1 MKKEELIE
9 EYKKEL
15 QLLAQD
21 MSILLVE
28 DDTVLRQQMKKVLEH
43 FFSRVDCAGNGI
55 EALAAT
61 EQRKYEMIIT
71 DLTMPYM
78 NGITLSKELKARD
91 ARQSIIVVSA
101 HNESEKLIEL
111 INLGVDGFVLKPLNI
126 AHLLELLKKHCE
138 ALHNEAMKL
147 RYSRL
152 LDAAYTELKE
162 RSCALEETLR
172 ALAQAKGMKDITQE
186 QEMSAE
192 EFLELHK
199 EDSLSLN
206 EVMLDLE
213 ESFHLLLLHYTQ
225 QKGAQ
230 NIAEVSRILRRY
242 SEIFEGLEFFHL
254 LAEQLSFIV
263 EMLEEIED
271 KEMLFT
277 EMLVYFTEI
286 LEHFESFR
294 REIFQ
299 YKTSKN
305 IFSMVSLML
314 RQISTMRSTLH
325 FLVTKDATQT
335 QQYDFIIA

>member
-1 MKKEELIE
+1 MKREELIE
-9 EYKKEL
+9 EYKREL

-28 DDTVLRQQMKKVLEH
+28 DDGVLRQQMKKVLAH

-61 EQRKYEMIIT
+61 ERRKYEIIIT

-78 NGITLSKELKARD
+78 NGITLTKELKDRD
-91 ARQSIIVVSA
+91 RKQSIFVVSA

-111 INLGVDGFVLKPLNI
+111 INLGVDGFLLKPLNT

-138 ALHNEAMKL
+138 ALYNEQMKL

-152 LDAAYTELKE
+152 LDAAYVELQE
-162 RSCALEETLR
+162 RSCALEETLK
-172 ALAQAKGMKDITQE
+172 ALAQAKGMKDLTQE
-186 QEMSAE
+186 QQMSAQ

-199 EDSLSLN
+199 EDSDSLSEEL
-206 EVMLDLE
+206 LGLE

-225 QKGAQ
+225 QKAPQ
-230 NIAEVSRILRRY
+230 NIDEVSRILSAY
-242 SEIFEGLEFFHL
+242 SEIFERLEFFHL
-254 LAEQLSFIV
+254 LAEQLSFVV
-263 EMLEEIED
+263 EMLRDIDD
-271 KEMLFT
+271 KEMLFK

-286 LEHFESFR
+286 LEHLESFR

-305 IFSMVSLML
+305 IFS
-314 RQISTMRSTLH
+314 
-325 FLVTKDATQT
+325 
-335 QQYDFIIA
+335 YDFIIS